1 MVSVKN
7 RVWQLFIAE
16 CGYNFTLCCTF
27 VVHNQNQIKNKDY
40 MPQVSKRG
48 ELMPA
53 SPIRRLVPLA
63 NDAIA
68 RGLKVYRLNIG
79 QPDVPIP
86 PEALEALHHIDRK
99 VLEYSPSEG
108 LYSLRAKLKEY
119 YHRFNIDVDVD
130 DIIVTTGG
138 SEAVLFAFMACLD
151 PGDEIIVPE
160 PAYANYMAFA
170 ISAGAKIVTI
180 PSSIDN
186 GFELPPVEDFEKL
199 ITPRTKGILI
209 CNPNNPTGYL
219 YTMKEM
225 LQIRDLV
232 MKHNLFLFSDEVYRE
247 FCYTGAPYISAFH
260 LPGIEENV
268 VLIDSVS
275 KRYNECGIRIGALI
289 TKHKEL
295 KKNVMKFCQA
305 RLSPPLL
312 GQIVAE
318 ASIDTSHDYM
328 LATYNEYV
336 ERRKF
341 LIDQINRIPGCYS
354 PIPMGA
360 FYTVVKLPVDDAD
373 KFCQWCLKDFEYEG
387 QTIFMAPAS
396 GFYTTPGR
404 GRDEVRMAYV
414 LNKEDLGRA
423 MEVLRQALRAYPG
436 RTEVSL

>member
-1 MVSVKN
+1 
-7 RVWQLFIAE
+7 
-16 CGYNFTLCCTF
+16 
-27 VVHNQNQIKNKDY
+27 
-40 MPQVSKRG
+40 
-48 ELMPA
+48 MPA
-53 SPIRRLVPLA
+53 SPIRRLAPLA
-63 NDAIA
+63 NKAEE
-68 RGLKVYRLNIG
+68 RGVKVYRLNIG
-79 QPDVPIP
+79 QPDVPTP
-86 PEALEALHHIDRK
+86 PEAFEALRNIDRT
-99 VLEYSPSEG
+99 VLEYSPSAG
-108 LYSLRAKLKEY
+108 LRSLREKLCQY
-119 YHRFNIDVDVD
+119 YHRFNIDVNVD
-130 DIIVTTGG
+130 DIIVTSGG

-170 ISAGAKIVTI
+170 ISAGAKIVTV
-180 PSSIDN
+180 PSTIDD
-186 GFELPPVEDFEKL
+186 GFELPPVEKFEAL

-232 MKHNLFLFSDEVYRE
+232 LKHDLFLFSDEVYRE

-260 LPGIEENV
+260 LPGIEDKV

-275 KRYNECGIRIGALI
+275 KRYNECGIRVGAII
-289 TKHKEL
+289 TKHREL
-295 KKNVMKFCQA
+295 KENLMKFCQA

-318 ASIDTSHDYM
+318 ASIDTAPEYM

-341 LIDQINRIPGCYS
+341 LIDQLNKIPGCYS

-360 FYTVVKLPVDDAD
+360 FYTVVRLPVDDAD
-373 KFCQWCLKDFEYEG
+373 RFCRWCLEEFEYED

-396 GFYTTPGR
+396 GFYSDPELGR
-404 GRDEVRMAYV
+404 NEVRMAYV
-414 LNKEDLGRA
+414 LKREELAKA
-423 MEVLRQALRAYPG
+423 MEVLRAALEAYPG
-436 RTEVSL
+436 RSESL

>member
-1 MVSVKN
+1 
-7 RVWQLFIAE
+7 
-16 CGYNFTLCCTF
+16 
-27 VVHNQNQIKNKDY
+27 
-40 MPQVSKRG
+40 MPETSKRG
-48 ELMPA
+48 QIMPA
-53 SPIRRLVPLA
+53 SPIRKLVPLA
-63 NDAIA
+63 NKAKE
-68 RGLKVYRLNIG
+68 RGVKVYHLNIG
-79 QPDVPIP
+79 QPDLPTPQVGLD
-86 PEALEALHHIDRK
+86 ALKHIDRK

-108 LYSLRAKLKEY
+108 LRSLREKLADY

-170 ISAGAKIVTI
+170 ISAGAKIVTV
-180 PSSIDN
+180 PSSIDE
-186 GFELPPVEDFEKL
+186 GFALPPLEKFEAL

-232 MKHNLFLFSDEVYRE
+232 KKYDLFLFSDEVYRE

-260 LPGIEENV
+260 LPDIEENV

-275 KRYNECGIRIGALI
+275 KRYKECGIRIGAII

-318 ASIDTSHDYM
+318 ASIDAGQDYM
-328 LATYNEYV
+328 LMTYNEYV

-341 LIDQINRIPGCYS
+341 LIDGLNRIPGCYS

-360 FYTVVKLPVDDAD
+360 FYTVVSLPVDDAD
-373 KFCQWCLKDFEYEG
+373 RFCEWCLSDFDYEG
-387 QTIFMAPAS
+387 ATVFMAPAS
-396 GFYTTPGR
+396 GFYTTPGMGKR
-404 GRDEVRMAYV
+404 EVRMAYV
-414 LNKEDLGRA
+414 LNKTDLGHA
-423 MEVLRQALRAYPG
+423 LKVLTEALRAYPG
-436 RTEVSL
+436 KTAEAPQ